1 MGNTRDDFITASKRN
16 FGEELY
22 ELFSSSCV
30 GIAGLGGLGSCVAA
44 SLARAAVGKL
54 VIADFDIVEMSNIN
68 RQQYFTDQIGLSKT
82 DALSEN
88 IQRINPC
95 MNIEAHCLK
104 LNEDNMPLLFEQCDI
119 ICECFDLPD
128 QKQMLVETVLTKMP
142 EKPVVA
148 ASGMAAFGKSN
159 EITTRQVNER
169 FYLVGDGISAI
180 GGGVGLYAA
189 RVGIAANHQANMVLS
204 ILSEQTAIKN

>member
-1 MGNTRDDFITASKRN
+1 MGNTKDDFIKASKMN
-16 FGEELY
+16 FGDELY
-22 ELFSSSCV
+22 ELFSGSTV
-30 GIAGLGGLGSCVAA
+30 AVAGLGGLGSCVAA

-68 RQQYFTDQIGLSKT
+68 RQQYFVDQIGMFKT
-82 DALSEN
+82 EALSEN
-88 IQRINPC
+88 LNRISPC
-95 MNIEAHCLK
+95 LELESHCLRV
-104 LNEDNMPLLFEQCDI
+104 NQGNIPLIFEHCDI

-128 QKQMLVETVLTKMP
+128 QKQMLVETVLTQMP

-148 ASGMAAFGKSN
+148 ASGMAAIGKSN
-159 EITTRQVNER
+159 DITTRQINER
-169 FYLVGDGISAI
+169 FYLIGDGISAI

-204 ILSEQTAIKN
+204 LLSEKLRD